1 MFGKRLL
8 SIVSALFL
16 GSQLV
21 SIVKAGPCTI
31 TYTIGT
37 SPAPD
42 TCEVQDC
49 AKGYYVLTGASEE
62 ATTPFT
68 IDGTGSY
75 NRYVKVTGASECA
88 GIAVAANTA
97 GQFGSATTFSV
108 DGTHDLTLNDGKNY
122 LFTDAG
128 QVFTADP
135 ASIVVLKSTE
145 TSITVDES
153 VDGADYCIDKNGNIY
168 ARKDGLC
175 KADIDASA
183 EDCTAYYNCEKGVCT
198 VSNANVKPTK
208 KQEGG
213 NPPCIPAADAKC
225 DKGYYLVKAGGL
237 IKDTATDDAVLWY
250 CPGGDNCIDKSG
262 LIGYFKNAVDTSI
275 FIRCTADGKCVG
287 VKPTGTSCVETAEED
302 GDVTTDTLYNDGA
315 KLCIYD
321 GGDNSFTLTE
331 GYFFVS
337 IKASLLGLK
346 AADAH
351 FIAVNVDDA
360 GNLTVLK
367 ETVRYRYTLEGETKI
382 HLRAD
387 AKGEKAEGQICNA
400 DVTPYEY
407 ILDQWTASET
417 IDSDKADYY
426 VTETYYKA
434 QQQA

>member
-1 MFGKRLL
+1 MFAKKLL
-8 SIVSALFL
+8 SIVSTLFI
-16 GSQLV
+16 GSQLISV
-21 SIVKAGPCTI
+21 ARADENCAYSGNEIETGVASCAGKVYLLNNAGTTKIESGTADGCTSGSKCI
-31 TYTIGT
+31 LVNCP
-37 SPAPD
+37 SA
-42 TCEVQDC
+42 TCEKSEDVSGLITIASKLFLCSSGDC
-49 AKGYYVLTGASEE
+49 ENKDI
-62 ATTPFT
+62 ATTLTDNFLVND
-68 IDGTGSY
+68 IAGELLSVSGQFVAKNEGGS
-75 NRYVKVTGASECA
+75 
-88 GIAVAANTA
+88 IAVD
-97 GQFGSATTFSV
+97 TTF
-108 DGTHDLTLNDGKNY
+108 
-122 LFTDAG
+122 
-128 QVFTADP
+128 
-135 ASIVVLKSTE
+135 
-145 TSITVDES
+145 
-153 VDGADYCIDKNGNIY
+153 DGADYCIDKNGNVY
-168 ARKDGLC
+168 DRKDGLC

-183 EDCTAYYNCEKGVCT
+183 EDCTAYYNCDKGVCT

-208 KQEGG
+208 KQEGGEEG

-287 VKPTGTSCVETAEED
+287 VKPTGTSCVETAKED

-400 DVTPYEY
+400 SVTPYEY

-417 IDSDKADYY
+417 IYSGKADYY